1 LGAATVLTL
10 SLTVP
15 ASEDVG
21 RSAAGWA
28 AHLEMLP
35 TALLGATARFPIAV
49 FKAAREAYA
58 DQVRALR
65 RQEAARLAVRARHV
79 WMRGQ
84 VHLFMPPRVWA
95 SWTVCAAGA

>member
-28 AHLEMLP
+28 AHLEMLQ

-49 FKAAREAYA
+49 FKRRGKPTPTRSGPCAARKP
-58 DQVRALR
+58 RA
-65 RQEAARLAVRARHV
+65 
-79 WMRGQ
+79 
-84 VHLFMPPRVWA
+84 
-95 SWTVCAAGA
+95 